1 MKDSAGTNAD
11 RLAKAEQLICV
22 GSFEDALQ
30 VVDELDKKIDP
41 ASMDHLTCK
50 LLRGTI
56 LNKLGRFE
64 DALAVADRFLLDND
78 VLGDHIQIVDALIVQ
93 ASALWRLGRFDESLK
108 VIEYGENLL
117 QKLTSP
123 ESLDIARRQGA
134 LFSRKGTIFQDKGE
148 SDQALEYYE
157 QSLALF
163 KKDERKENIAEAL
176 NNIGTIYDDRG
187 DSNQALE
194 YYQQSLVLREE
205 VGNRQDI
212 AKSLNNIGIINW
224 NQGAFDH
231 AIENFEQSLML
242 FRETGNKQNVAVSL
256 NNLGGILATKGN
268 LNRAL
273 ECYQQSLVV
282 FEEIGN
288 KQHIAMIHTNLGSI
302 HHTIGNLE
310 QALEQ
315 YEKGLVLV
323 EEIGNKSDIALSL
336 TNIGVVLWQKGADF
350 DHALECLEKS
360 LALLEEVGNN
370 LDIANALYGLI
381 YVVND
386 RGISEKARWYL
397 ERLLKIHNIED
408 NKLIRQQ
415 YRVAQALVLK
425 KSTRKRDTDKAK
437 LLLRQVV
444 EDEVLEHE
452 LFVEAMLNLCDS
464 LLTDLRASGEQK
476 VLEDVRFLVSRL
488 LEVVDEQRS
497 HALLAETYLL
507 QSKLALLELN
517 LKQARTL
524 LTKAQSLADRNGMVR
539 LAMKISREHD
549 SLLKKL
555 SMWERFIEK
564 GASLKELADS
574 AGLREAVIGM
584 IRKRTIEDFEV
595 PEEEP
600 VFLSIT
606 HQPDGLVIFSTV
618 LLPEGEISEDLRRTC
633 RDAIRKTIEELS
645 SLSIDRTRL
654 GEYTQLFR
662 SEVPVFVCYMFK
674 GQSYSAQQKL
684 TKFMKT
690 LSSTLAVWES
700 LTDAVDREGI
710 LKEIDRTL
718 IEGFVKEIF

>member
-11 RLAKAEQLICV
+11 KLAKAEQLICV
-22 GSFEDALQ
+22 GSFEDALH
-30 VVDELDKKIDP
+30 VVDELDKKTDP
-41 ASMDHLTCK
+41 ASMDHLTCQ

-64 DALAVADRFLLDND
+64 DALSLAERFLMDND
-78 VLGDHIQIVDALIVQ
+78 ALGDHIQMVDALIIQ
-93 ASALWRLGRFDESLK
+93 ASALWRLGKFDEGLK
-108 VIEYGENLL
+108 VIEQGENVLP
-117 QKLTSP
+117 KLTSA
-123 ESLDIARRQGA
+123 ESLDIARRQGF
-134 LFSRKGTIFQDKGE
+134 LFSRKGAICQDKGE
-148 SDQALEYYE
+148 SNQALEYYE
-157 QSLALF
+157 QSLVLF
-163 KKDERKENIAEAL
+163 KKDDRKENIAEAL
-176 NNIGTIYDDRG
+176 NNIGTVYDDRG

-194 YYQQSLVLREE
+194 YYQQSLALREE

-212 AKSLNNIGIINW
+212 AKSLNNIGIIHW

-256 NNLGGILATKGN
+256 NNLGAILATKGD

-288 KQHIAMIHTNLGSI
+288 KQHIAMIFTNLGGI

-452 LFVEAMLNLCDS
+452 FFVEAMLNLCDS
-464 LLTDLRASGEQK
+464 LLADLRASGEQK
-476 VLEDVRFLVSRL
+476 VLEDVRSLVSRL

-517 LKQARTL
+517 LMQARTL
-524 LTKAQSLADRNGMVR
+524 LTKAQLLADRNGMVR

-600 VFLSIT
+600 VFLSIA
-606 HQPDGLVIFSTV
+606 HQPDGLVIFSKD
-618 LLPEGEISEDLRRTC
+618 LLPEREISEDLSRTC
-633 RDAIRKTIEELS
+633 RDAIKKTIEEFS

-654 GEYTQLFR
+654 GEYNLLFK

-674 GQSYSAQQKL
+674 GQSYSAHQKL

-700 LTDAVDREGI
+700 LTDVVDREGI